1 MTQERSPVDAPPSA
15 SPRHGAQLERDAVEI
30 GHQSAGSNQCIP
42 FGDVQSFA
50 TLTTQM

>member
-30 GHQSAGSNQCIP
+30 SLRE
-42 FGDVQSFA
+42 A
-50 TLTTQM
+50 TNVFRPVTYNRSQL